1 MPVLDGFAAAR
12 RLREYEAPLGRH
24 TPILA
29 MTAHAM
35 EGYRERCLA
44 GGMDGY
50 VTKPVERKQLVQE
63 MRRVIRLKA
72 D

>member
-1 MPVLDGFAAAR
+1 MDGLDATRRIRQMPGNQR
-12 RLREYEAPLGRH
+12 

-35 EGYRERCLA
+35 EGYRERCVA

-50 VTKPVERKQLVQE
+50 VTKPVDRKHLVQE
-63 MRRVIRLKA
+63 MRRVLATAAKLRA
-72 D
+72 

>member
-1 MPVLDGFAAAR
+1 
-12 RLREYEAPLGRH
+12 
-24 TPILA
+24 

-35 EGYRERCLA
+35 EGYREQCLA

-63 MRRVIRLKA
+63 MRRVLRLAA